1 MMMAGIGGMVGGQVI
16 GRVNDRC
23 GGSQA
28 VAKFNIVAHALVA
41 RLFLLLCNNL
51 DEHNFLCYAT
61 SFAMGFADSS
71 IVI

>member
-16 GRVNDRC
+16 GRINDGF

-28 VAKFNIVAHALVA
+28 VAKFNIVAHAAVA
-41 RLFLLLCNNL
+41 GLFLMCNQL
-51 DEHNFLCYAT
+51 DEHNILCYTT
-61 SFAMGFADSS
+61 SFAMGFTDSS

>member
-28 VAKFNIVAHALVA
+28 VAKFNIVAHAVVA
-41 RLFLLLCNNL
+41 GLFLLCNQL
-51 DEHNFLCYAT
+51 DEHNFLCYVT